1 MSFLSRKGTPD
12 FSFVCA
18 ALHKPLTGPTKGWD
32 PPVFE
37 SLPSVDE
44 YEKTFKRD
52 LVQTLGIISS
62 ESAGRIRQEDNVQD
76 TQENLIGFYS

>member
-1 MSFLSRKGTPD
+1 M
-12 FSFVCA
+12 
-18 ALHKPLTGPTKGWD
+18 
-32 PPVFE
+32 FE